1 MIAEVLKKLMSHGGD
16 LNAEEAS
23 QAMAQ
28 IMIGEA
34 GEARTA
40 ALLTALALKGET
52 GAEIEA
58 FARSMRPAA
67 VRWPGKKDTF
77 PVLADTCGTGGD
89 SQGTRNISTLSA
101 MLLAGLDIPIAKHGT
116 RAVSSTTG
124 SADLLEGLG
133 IRLNLAPE
141 QVAAEVEKVGMSFL
155 FAPTWHPA
163 MKYAA
168 PVRKSLGF
176 RTVFN
181 LLGPLTN
188 PAPITHQVIG
198 VFHLN
203 FMERMAPALALQ
215 GRKGAYLLHS
225 EDGLDEVSPAAA
237 TRYLRIQ
244 AGEITD
250 RGDQRPEDFGLAG
263 APLGELRPK
272 DREDAIARSQAILA
286 GEGSEA
292 ENHTIA
298 MNAALIYA
306 MVRECDLKAAAEAC
320 LSGLKAGKGGEL
332 LKRWVC

>member
-1 MIAEVLKKLMSHGGD
+1 MIGDVLRKLMRKEGD
-16 LNAEEAS
+16 LSAEEAS
-23 QAMAQ
+23 RAMAM
-28 IMIGEA
+28 IMTGEA

-58 FARSMRPAA
+58 FARSMRHAA
-67 VRWPGKKDTF
+67 LRWPDEAP
-77 PVLADTCGTGGD
+77 PVLVDTCGTGGD
-89 SQGTRNISTLSA
+89 SQGTLNISTLSA
-101 MLLAGLDIPIAKHGT
+101 VLLAGMGIPVAKHGN

-133 IRLNLAPE
+133 MRLNKEPKD
-141 QVAAEVEKVGMSFL
+141 VAAELKRVGITFL
-155 FAPTWHPA
+155 FAQTWHPA

-188 PAPITHQVIG
+188 PAPVNYQVVG
-198 VFHLN
+198 VFHKDY
-203 FMERMAPALALQ
+203 MERMAHALSLQ

-237 TRYLRIQ
+237 THFIRIADGQ
-244 AGEITD
+244 ITD
-250 RGDQRPEDFGLAG
+250 QGQLNPADFGLNG
-263 APLGELRPK
+263 ADLADLRPV
-272 DREDAIARSQAILA
+272 DREDAIRRSRAIL
-286 GEGSEA
+286 EGKGSDA

-298 MNAALIYA
+298 MNAALIYG
-306 MVRECDLKAAAEAC
+306 MVNDADLQTAGAAC
-320 LSGLKAGKGGEL
+320 LEGLRAGRGAEL
-332 LKRWVC
+332 LARWVC